1 MTSVAIGI
9 PVFEG
14 ITSYEYNNIVNG
26 LFIPTYITSHLYV
39 HESNIIINNIYMEEN
54 GELKFRELD
63 YINNKIIRRK
73 VKK

>member
-1 MTSVAIGI
+1 MTSVALGI
-9 PVFEG
+9 PVYEG
-14 ITSYEYNNIVNG
+14 ITSYDYNNIVNG
-26 LFIPTYITSHLYV
+26 LFIPEYISSHIYL

-63 YINNKIIRRK
+63 YINNRILRRR